1 MLRRVSNDP
10 NDVGAFCASLKDA
23 NANFVEGLFDV
34 CFHDTSTEVGKK
46 PWETVDDDLR
56 HLALRTLNG
65 ICLVDTRAC
74 RQLSKDAFVK
84 EIAGCIK
91 QDGNRKETDQVGALA
106 LLQTLALREHR
117 VDHEFRRIGG
127 VHALSTV
134 LADTSASTK
143 ARKKAGETLAYL
155 LHSTAQIASDV
166 DVSETLPLER
176 KEAEE
181 LLSEPLV
188 EWLSSG
194 LPLRS
199 WQSEEEQHNAM
210 REWWEDLFARLDTQN
225 GTVHGVGADASSEG
239 PSLLPSAVETPVSNP

>member
-1 MLRRVSNDP
+1 M
-10 NDVGAFCASLKDA
+10 GAFCASLKDA
-23 NANFVEGLFDV
+23 DESFVEDLFDV
-34 CFHDTSTEVGKK
+34 CFRQTSMEVGKK

-56 HLALRTLNG
+56 QLALRTLNG
-65 ICLVDTRAC
+65 ICLIDTRAC
-74 RQLSKDAFVK
+74 RQLSKENFVK
-84 EIAGCIK
+84 KIVECIK
-91 QDGNRKETDQVGALA
+91 QDGNRRETNQVGALA

-134 LADTSASTK
+134 LADTSASTE
-143 ARKKAGETLAYL
+143 ARKKAAETLAYL

-181 LLSEPLV
+181 MLSGPLV
-188 EWLSSG
+188 QWLSSG

-199 WQSEEEQHNAM
+199 WQSEEEQANAM
-210 REWWEDLFARLDTQN
+210 REWCVDLFARLGTQN
-225 GTVHGVGADASSEG
+225 GTVHEFGVDASSEG
-239 PSLLPSAVETPVSNP
+239 HSLLPSDVETPVSNA